1 MREIF
6 IVNPKAGK
14 GQAVNAINELD
25 ASQKRKILIP
35 KNSQD
40 ATLLTMKE
48 SQSEEPTVIY
58 SVGGDGTLNAVLNG
72 IVGSKALLG
81 VIPLGS
87 GNDFYRTLQEEKEY
101 ITSTD
106 IGRLNY
112 DYFINVA
119 SVGIDANVARNV
131 IKNRERFKISSYA
144 LAIIEELLKRNKE
157 ISITTDSV
165 NQQVTMLTVC
175 NGRYYGNGIKIAPSA
190 SIHDGKFDIYQ
201 VASLKKMELVK
212 LVLQLL
218 KSEHEKSPFVAKQIL
233 EELKFTA
240 YEPDALY
247 VNLDGE
253 VKSFHGFDFEVVK
266 DGVKVITDCP
276 SDVKR
281 LVYQINRK
289 KM

>member
-25 ASQKRKILIP
+25 ASQKRKIVIP
-35 KNSQD
+35 ETSQD

-101 ITSTD
+101 ITSID

-201 VASLKKMELVK
+201 VDSLKKMELVK

-218 KSEHEKSPFVAKQIL
+218 KSKHEKSPFVAKQML

-253 VKSFHGFDFEVVK
+253 VKSFHSFDFEVVK